1 MTVSLDGEPKV
12 PWEEKPSLVNQ
23 PEKKI
28 YEYLSRKK
36 MKKDQINLEDYE
48 ELL

>member
-23 PEKKI
+23 PEKKNLRI
-28 YEYLSRKK
+28 LEQ
-36 MKKDQINLEDYE
+36 KKDEKRSNKP
-48 ELL
+48 